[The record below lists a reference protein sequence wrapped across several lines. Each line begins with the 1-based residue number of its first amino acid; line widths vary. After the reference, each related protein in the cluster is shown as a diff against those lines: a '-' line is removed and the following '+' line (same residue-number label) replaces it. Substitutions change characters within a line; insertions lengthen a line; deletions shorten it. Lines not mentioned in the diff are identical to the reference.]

1 MTQPE
6 RPKTAREFLSVWY
19 PLAETNNT
27 RGLEQWE
34 SHFPELAETAP
45 DMTLEILRELAESDT
60 PGATEAAAI
69 YARYLFPIRPT
80 ETTDLL
86 VSLFQAGDD
95 DIRENVLSTTDVIT
109 SDPHL
114 NPTHTAA
121 LRTAVGANQ
130 A

>member
-1 MTQPE
+1 MTEYE
-6 RPKTAREFLSVWY
+6 RPTTAEEFLRVWY
-19 PLAETNNT
+19 VLAEADNT
-27 RGLEQWE
+27 PQLEQWE
-34 SHFPELAETAP
+34 RHFPELAETAP
-45 DMTLEILRELAESDT
+45 DVTLEILRELAESDA

-69 YARYLFPIRPT
+69 YARYLFPFRQA

-86 VSLFQAGDD
+86 VTLFQNGDD
-95 DIRENVLSTTDVIT
+95 DIRENVLSTADVIT

-130 A
+130 T